1 MIKKSKRFY
10 LVATLLTLA
19 LGVSTTSC
27 EDEDNVHTLG
37 NWVNLYTTMP
47 GTPRGGAVCFQIG
60 QKAYIGTG
68 ANTANTEENE
78 RFRDF
83 FLVQPKATSDGKDG
97 GVEYSGKWVN
107 SADETTVSNMPDNAP
122 ARNGAVAFYLNG
134 KGYVGLGYTG
144 SRYLNDFW
152 EFDPEGTPERAQY
165 DLASTDTFFVENSK
179 KGYGSY
185 KSYVSTYSKM
195 SSEAKKKLDAGTKT
209 GKWTRIENFPGDTCR
224 YAVAF
229 VLKNTDGK
237 EYAYVGSGEDGESN
251 YLSDF
256 YRFDGEKWEK
266 VANCDMG
273 RAQASV
279 FKMTLDGVEY
289 AYLVGGVN
297 SGSVVTL
304 ERYNP
309 NTNKWEQLRKM
320 KDAER
325 ATYDDDYTGLAVYGA
340 TAFVLSDRQKAYIT
354 TGGVGSAGVL
364 TWEYD
369 PIGDYWVQKTS
380 FEGNARRFAV
390 SFVFEQTNSKTG
402 EVQQVPYVATGT
414 SVALTTSATG
424 GSFYADTWLF
434 NPYQGWDSHDN

>member
-1 MIKKSKRFY
+1 MTKQSKRFT
-10 LVATLLTLA
+10 LVAMMLAMA

-37 NWVNLYTTMP
+37 NWINLYTDMP

-83 FLVQPKATSDGKDG
+83 YMVTPDGNG
-97 GVEYSGKWVN
+97 GIKYTGKWQN
-107 SADETTVSNMPDNAP
+107 SGTTISSMPDNAP
-122 ARNGAVAFYLNG
+122 ARNGAVAFVLNG

-152 EFDPEGTPERAQY
+152 EFDPEGTPSTEQY
-165 DLASTDTFFVENSK
+165 NLSEDDDFFKN
-179 KGYGSY
+179 GYGSY
-185 KSYVSTYSKM
+185 ASYVSTYSKM
-195 SSEAKKKLDAGTKT
+195 TSEAKAKLDAGTPT
-209 GKWTRIENFPGDTCR
+209 GRWKRILDYPGDTCR

-237 EYAYVGSGEDGESN
+237 EYAYVGTGEDGESN

-256 YRFDGEKWEK
+256 FRFDGENWER
-266 VANCDMG
+266 VSNCKRT
-273 RAQASV
+273 RAQASTFV
-279 FKMTLDGVEY
+279 MEIDGVEY

-297 SGSVVTL
+297 SGAVVSL
-304 ERYNP
+304 ERFNP
-309 NTNKWEQLRKM
+309 NVLDEDGNIGQWETLQLM
-320 KDAER
+320 KDATRE
-325 ATYDDDYTGLAVYGA
+325 TFDDDYTGLAVYGA
-340 TAFVLSDRQKAYIT
+340 TAFVLKDRQKAYIT

-380 FEGNARRFAV
+380 FEGYARRFAV
-390 SFVFEQTNSKTG
+390 SFVFEQQNSKTG
-402 EVQQVPYVATGT
+402 GMQDVPYVATGT
-414 SVALTTSATG
+414 NAQLTTTATG
-424 GSFYADTWLF
+424 GSFYCDTWRF
-434 NPYQGWDSHDN
+434 NPYQGWDSHD